1 MLLRQFAVTVAGC
14 LLASAHAGAE
24 TKVTPSWLKADS
36 AAKAVVVDVVA
47 AFNETNSNWN
57 FNGYHTGDAT
67 LVVPTG
73 WKVQVPFHNEEAD
86 VPHSL
91 VVLAGPGSEDEFPS
105 EVAADGAAFHD
116 AHTASPVEGTP
127 KGSEADVSFTADKA
141 GDYLWYCGVPG
152 HGNAGMW
159 IRFRVADDVAEPALV
174 LADEA
179 EPGRE

>member
-1 MLLRQFAVTVAGC
+1 MRRQVALTIAGC
-14 LLASAHAGAE
+14 LLACVQASAQ
-24 TKVTPSWLKADS
+24 TKTNPSWLKADP

-47 AFNETNSNWN
+47 AFNENNSNWN

-67 LVVPTG
+67 LLVPTG
-73 WKVQVPFHNEEAD
+73 WKVQVPFHNQEAD

-91 VVLAGPGSEDEFPS
+91 VVLADPGSEDEFPS
-105 EVAADGAAFHD
+105 EVEADGAAFAE

-127 KGSEADVSFTADKA
+127 KDSPADFSFTADKA
-141 GDYLWYCGVPG
+141 GDYLWYCGVSG

-159 IRFRVADDVAEPALV
+159 IRFRVADDVTAPELV
-174 LADEA
+174 LAEGA